1 MQGLLSSIFK
11 QTYFNNSSSHALYLA
26 RALRGASTRRASSGS
41 AKATRRSVG
50 KVAASRVQLLESNR
64 HNRLR
69 EGVRQQFALD
79 EKARRRAVRQEEHSR
94 MLAERY
100 VVVPTG
106 AGSSVDLF
114 RDDSFRLLAR
124 GGSTARLRDARMLD
138 QRLVRASSASSLRPA
153 SSLRGSTDS
162 LVRAADFG

>member
-1 MQGLLSSIFK
+1 
-11 QTYFNNSSSHALYLA
+11 
-26 RALRGASTRRASSGS
+26 
-41 AKATRRSVG
+41 
-50 KVAASRVQLLESNR
+50 
-64 HNRLR
+64 
-69 EGVRQQFALD
+69 
-79 EKARRRAVRQEEHSR
+79 

-106 AGSSVDLF
+106 AGSSVGLF